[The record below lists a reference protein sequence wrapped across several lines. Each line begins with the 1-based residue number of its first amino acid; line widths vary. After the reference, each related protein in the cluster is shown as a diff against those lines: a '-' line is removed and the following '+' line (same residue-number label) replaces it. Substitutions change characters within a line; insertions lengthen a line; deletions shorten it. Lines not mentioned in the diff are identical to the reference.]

1 MSAFKSIIT
10 TLLCLFLVLLF
21 YFGGLV
27 GSCLVNVGECK
38 EASAS
43 SSVNEFFNVD
53 EAVQANGLEGK
64 KWILVRKR
72 DFTLTLYDGKV
83 VLARYPVAIGKNDG
97 DKREEGD
104 MRTPEGIFSVV
115 SVEDSRHWVHDFG
128 DGKGPIAGAYGPY
141 FIRLKTPPHKGI
153 GIHGTHDPASIGT
166 KATEGCIRLRNQDLL
181 ELVKNVTKGM
191 TVIIAP

>member
-1 MSAFKSIIT
+1 MKGFKFFVT
-10 TLLCLFLVLLF
+10 VLLF
-21 YFGGLV
+21 LFLALSFYLGGSV
-27 GSCLVNVGECK
+27 GLCLINGGERNG
-38 EASAS
+38 ALAFS
-43 SSVNEFFNVD
+43 SENKILDVD
-53 EAVQANGLEGK
+53 EAIQANGLEDK
-64 KWILVRKR
+64 KWILVRKK
-72 DFTLTLYDGKV
+72 DFTLTLYEGKV

-97 DKREEGD
+97 DKKEEGD

-115 SVEDSRHWVHDFG
+115 SVENSRYWVHDFG

-181 ELVKNVTKGM
+181 KLVKNVTRGM
-191 TVIIAP
+191 TVIITP